1 MPNTRAFCL
10 LALSMGEGTDGGL
23 PGQRG
28 RLQLYLTTQSLPW
41 GSSTGNATGEVEV
54 LARGAAVDSPSTL
67 RSLMERRLSASQH
80 RGKMRHAVLAVS
92 QRSHDRRRT
101 SRFRLRNAP
110 FRAVVVVGLPWGE
123 EDQEDLLHHQRRSA
137 APARQLFS
145 DRRKGFSEN
154 PNVFSEK
161 SNFLASLILPGW
173 AAERRRLFFG

>member
-1 MPNTRAFCL
+1 
-10 LALSMGEGTDGGL
+10 MGEGTDGGL

-28 RLQLYLTTQSLPW
+28 RLQQYLTSPSVPW

-80 RGKMRHAVLAVS
+80 RGKMRHAVLAIS

-123 EDQEDLLHHQRRSA
+123 EDRLHHQRRLRR
-137 APARQLFS
+137 ARA
-145 DRRKGFSEN
+145 
-154 PNVFSEK
+154 
-161 SNFLASLILPGW
+161 NFLATVEKALAKIRMFLAKNPT
-173 AAERRRLFFG
+173 F

>member
-1 MPNTRAFCL
+1 
-10 LALSMGEGTDGGL
+10 MGEGTDGGL

-28 RLQLYLTTQSLPW
+28 RLQLYLFKLKLPW

-54 LARGAAVDSPSTL
+54 LARGAAVDSTSTL
-67 RSLMERRLSASQH
+67 RSLMERRLSALQH

-137 APARQLFS
+137 AARA
-145 DRRKGFSEN
+145 
-154 PNVFSEK
+154 
-161 SNFLASLILPGW
+161 NFLATVEKALAKIRMFLAKNPT
-173 AAERRRLFFG
+173 F

>member
-1 MPNTRAFCL
+1 
-10 LALSMGEGTDGGL
+10 MGEGTDGGL

-28 RLQLYLTTQSLPW
+28 RLQQYLLNWSVPW

-80 RGKMRHAVLAVS
+80 RGKMRHAVLAIS

-161 SNFLASLILPGW
+161 ANFLAKFYLSGRG
-173 AAERRRLFFG
+173 AAGTGNTETNDFDHFDGYNV

>member
-1 MPNTRAFCL
+1 MYGDILVFRWTINWVLPYTRAFCL

-28 RLQLYLTTQSLPW
+28 RLQQYLTRLKLPW

-80 RGKMRHAVLAVS
+80 RGKMRHAVLAIS

-123 EDQEDLLHHQRRSA
+123 EDQEDLLHHQRRLRR
-137 APARQLFS
+137 ARA
-145 DRRKGFSEN
+145 
-154 PNVFSEK
+154 
-161 SNFLASLILPGW
+161 NFLATVEKALAKIRMFLAKNPT
-173 AAERRRLFFG
+173 F

>member
-1 MPNTRAFCL
+1 
-10 LALSMGEGTDGGL
+10 MGEGTDGGL

-28 RLQLYLTTQSLPW
+28 RLQLYLLNWSVPW

-80 RGKMRHAVLAVS
+80 RGKMRHAVLAIAAKSRSS
-92 QRSHDRRRT
+92 QDIEVPPSKYAIPCGGCCGSPLGRGGPGGPS
-101 SRFRLRNAP
+101 SSPA
-110 FRAVVVVGLPWGE
+110 
-123 EDQEDLLHHQRRSA
+123 A
-137 APARQLFS
+137 APPRPRQLFS

-161 SNFLASLILPGW
+161 ANFLAKFLKVNFLLCIRS
-173 AAERRRLFFG
+173 

>member
-1 MPNTRAFCL
+1 
-10 LALSMGEGTDGGL
+10 MGEGTDGGL

-28 RLQLYLTTQSLPW
+28 RLQQYLTTQSLPW

-80 RGKMRHAVLAVS
+80 RGKMRHAVLAIS

-123 EDQEDLLHHQRRSA
+123 EDQEDLLHHPAALRR
-137 APARQLFS
+137 ARA
-145 DRRKGFSEN
+145 
-154 PNVFSEK
+154 
-161 SNFLASLILPGW
+161 NFLATVEKALAKIRMFLAKNPT
-173 AAERRRLFFG
+173 F